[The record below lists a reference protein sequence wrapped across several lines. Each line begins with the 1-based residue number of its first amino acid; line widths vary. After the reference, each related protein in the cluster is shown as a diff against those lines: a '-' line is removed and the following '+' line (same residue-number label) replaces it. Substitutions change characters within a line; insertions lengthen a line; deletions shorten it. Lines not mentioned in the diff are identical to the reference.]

1 MRLQSIK
8 HVGAVLAI
16 VGALLAVGPSAGFS
30 LLEADR
36 GVSVQTAADPDANLG
51 IESEGDV
58 TGTPL
63 KADSDPLRVG
73 TLTNN
78 VNEPLTVQDVTIE
91 LIGDASVDDG
101 VLAVASPNT
110 GDTIDVGTTAN
121 VTVECAAKETV
132 NEREVV
138 VRVDGVEGST
148 ITVAEPTFNA
158 TVDIQCGQGKFTGQV
173 SFTASNVSNDG
184 TTQTVS
190 FDPTGLSSNGE
201 ATIDFSDP
209 QDSGGVDYS
218 NATNADVSVRNG
230 KGTASFDPDT
240 AQLTY
245 TSSSNEKNTITIEV
259 SDLEVDGPTG
269 ESYQVTY
276 SDTDGREDGDI
287 FEIT

>member
-8 HVGAVLAI
+8 HAGAVLAI
-16 VGALLAVGPSAGFS
+16 VGALVVAGPSAGFS
-30 LLEADR
+30 VLETDR
-36 GVSVQTAADPDANLG
+36 GVGVQTVADPDAYLG

-58 TGTPL
+58 TGTAL
-63 KADSDPLRVG
+63 KADSGPLRVG

-78 VNEPLTVQDVTIE
+78 VNEPFTVQDVTIAS
-91 LIGDASVDDG
+91 IGDGSVDDG
-101 VLAVASPNT
+101 ILAVASPNT

-121 VTVECAAKETV
+121 VTVECAAKQTV
-132 NEREVV
+132 NERDVV

-148 ITVAEPTFNA
+148 ISVADPTFNA
-158 TVDIQCGQGKFTGQV
+158 TVDIQCGQGKFSGQV
-173 SFTASNVSNDG
+173 SFAASNVSSDG

-190 FDPTGLSSNGE
+190 FDPTGLSSKGE

-209 QDSGGVDYS
+209 QDSGGVSYS
-218 NATNADVSVRNG
+218 SVTDADVTVQSG
-230 KGTASFDPDT
+230 KGTASFDPNT

-245 TSSSNEKNTITIEV
+245 SSKSNEKNTVTIEIAN
-259 SDLEVDGPTG
+259 LEVDGPTG

-276 SDTDGREDGDI
+276 ADSDGREDGDI

>member
-8 HVGAVLAI
+8 RAGAVLAI
-16 VGALLAVGPSAGFS
+16 VGALLVVGPSTGFG
-30 LLEADR
+30 LVDGDR
-36 GVSVQTAADPDANLG
+36 EVVVETVADPDANLG

-58 TGTPL
+58 TGTAL
-63 KADSDPLRVG
+63 RADSDPLRVG

-91 LIGDASVDDG
+91 SIGDDSVDDG
-101 VLAVASPNT
+101 ILAVASPNT

-121 VTVECAAKETV
+121 VTVECAAKQTV

-148 ITVAEPTFNA
+148 IAVAEPTFNA
-158 TVDIQCGQGKFTGQV
+158 NVDIRCGQGKFSGQV
-173 SFTASNVSNDG
+173 SFAASNVSSDG

-218 NATNADVSVRNG
+218 SVTDADVSVQNG
-230 KGTASFDPDT
+230 KGTASFDPET
-240 AQLTY
+240 ARLTY
-245 TSSSNEKNTITIEV
+245 STQGNEKNTVTIEI
-259 SDLEVDGPTG
+259 SNLEVGESAG

-276 SDTDGREDGDI
+276 ADTDGREDGDI